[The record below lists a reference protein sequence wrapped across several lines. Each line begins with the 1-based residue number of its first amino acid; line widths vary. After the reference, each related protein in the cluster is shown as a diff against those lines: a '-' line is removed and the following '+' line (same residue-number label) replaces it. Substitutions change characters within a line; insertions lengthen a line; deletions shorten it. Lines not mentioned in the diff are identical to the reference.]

1 MALRILYSS
10 SVIRTH
16 PFTRSVSQKFE
27 IVQIGGEAVSAE
39 EKKQEMQEVVTELQ
53 GLSRDD
59 LMKTWGFALGLKAQ
73 EEHHPG

>member
-1 MALRILYSS
+1 M
-10 SVIRTH
+10 
-16 PFTRSVSQKFE
+16 
-27 IVQIGGEAVSAE
+27 SAE
-39 EKKQEMQEVVTELQ
+39 EKKQEMQDMVNELR